1 MQSPG
6 GGWVKE
12 AGPGFHIGGAGYR
25 VRRPPCFPAVSG
37 LAAHSR
43 NPGRWLWTGAIPWKQ
58 PSGFLAK
65 RKKNGEELKENVGMG
80 DTRTPT
86 VTMETSEDV
95 SESKSTCVPKSTAME
110 TEVTENGTIHEGK
123 VNVTTERKYSGLND
137 QQQIL
142 HTCRLTADPTVLE
155 NGKEVSDGHHND
167 NANGIKLP
175 FKIEDL
181 DHPMQIPLAFE
192 TVPSSYEMPEV
203 IYAIIHKDN
212 FKDSSTA
219 VLGGA
224 GAKSVAVEGLELGQD
239 IASKPFTVTAAATVE
254 AELNQEEML
263 KAFQTTNKAENETA
277 TPAITRS
284 EEYSSENSSLINL
297 NEGILET
304 LSEVS
309 QWEENFENF
318 SVIDLSKLTIESL
331 TPLVIPQDDK
341 GLMDLSATGLTY
353 LTSHGNQISNKSMMY
368 QREPEASSS
377 AIQNEFLPGT
387 TLMQYENGLEP
398 AHANKFKSSKEY
410 SNDLI
415 HESRSNGNVT
425 SLSNKLAFEIV
436 ELEHRSLKSN
446 PNQNDEVRGTSNNTE
461 TQSAEQ
467 TQGQRSQIKASENE
481 NVDTEHVDFATARRQ
496 WLLLEEISKAHGHRP
511 PVKQPKNKSITKRL
525 IKDST
530 DGTSIT
536 KLIKEATPP
545 HSASFSKDKI
555 QSSTPAGIKIDEV
568 ECWRSLTNLNNKRD
582 TVALQENKGAVRDFE
597 QNLLL
602 NVADFS
608 ACSEGSDSGLDD
620 STCRSEADNLTDTI
634 FQNETSRPVSIAN
647 GKSETPIEREIRRGV
662 KREESL
668 KKARGIKK
676 HPCSEE
682 YVEIKTRPFT
692 FSSVPA
698 PSAKVK
704 NNQLAEMQMQR
715 EILLERQREED
726 LIQQGKIK
734 GTCDKSLIPEIEER
748 RKFFEQHYP
757 FPLPSNSK
765 MFIPHTNTPA
775 SLLGTP
781 STMKKHP
788 SNNEMNV
795 GNVRL
800 ENGALTSSEE
810 DKAGVTDAVLKLE
823 YPTVETANVV
833 ILETPDVILR
843 HSTDVALSSISSL
856 QTEEKLQTNP
866 FFKLRSHGSQSIL
879 SQEIRE
885 VLQREEELRKQR
897 CYLRGMA
904 AVPESSMLSSTAAD
918 SLPPGHKSNKNMP
931 QDCSDPA
938 LGGSYIC

>member
-12 AGPGFHIGGAGYR
+12 AGPAFHIDGAGLR
-25 VRRPPCFPAVSG
+25 ARRPPCFPAVSG

-65 RKKNGEELKENVGMG
+65 WKKNGEELKENVGMG
-80 DTRTPT
+80 DTCTPA

-95 SESKSTCVPKSTAME
+95 SESKSTCVPESIAME
-110 TEVTENGTIHEGK
+110 TEVTENGTIHEGN

-142 HTCRLTADPTVLE
+142 DTCILTADPTVVE

-181 DHPMQIPLAFE
+181 DHPMQVPLAFE
-192 TVPSSYEMPEV
+192 TMPSSYEMPEV

-212 FKDSSTA
+212 FKDSSTE

-254 AELNQEEML
+254 AKLNQKEMS
-263 KAFQTTNKAENETA
+263 KAFQTTNEAENETA
-277 TPAITRS
+277 TPAVTRS
-284 EEYSSENSSLINL
+284 EEYSPENSSLIKL

-304 LSEVS
+304 LSEVR
-309 QWEENFENF
+309 QWEENVENF

-353 LTSHGNQISNKSMMY
+353 LTSHGNQISNESMMY
-368 QREPEASSS
+368 QREPEAGSS

-387 TLMQYENGLEP
+387 TLMQYEDGLES
-398 AHANKFKSSKEY
+398 AHADKFKSSKEHT
-410 SNDLI
+410 NDLI
-415 HESRSNGNVT
+415 HESRSNGSVT
-425 SLSNKLAFEIV
+425 SLSNKIAFEV
-436 ELEHRSLKSN
+436 MELEHRSLKSN
-446 PNQNDEVRGTSNNTE
+446 PNQNDEVKGTSNNTE
-461 TQSAEQ
+461 TRSAEQ
-467 TQGQRSQIKASENE
+467 TPGQRSQTKASE
-481 NVDTEHVDFATARRQ
+481 NVDTEHVDFAAARRQ

-511 PVKQPKNKSITKRL
+511 PVKQQKNKSITKRVT
-525 IKDST
+525 KDST

-555 QSSTPAGIKIDEV
+555 RSSTPVEIKIDEV
-568 ECWRSLTNLNNKRD
+568 ECWRSLTNLNNKQD
-582 TVALQENKGAVRDFE
+582 TVALQENKGAMRDFE

-602 NVADFS
+602 NIADFS

-620 STCRSEADNLTDTI
+620 STCRSEAGNLTDTI
-634 FQNETSRPVSIAN
+634 FQNETSSSVSITN
-647 GKSETPIEREIRRGV
+647 GKSETPIEREIRLGV

-692 FSSVPA
+692 FPPVPA

-734 GTCDKSLIPEIEER
+734 GTSDKSLIPEIEER

-765 MFIPHTNTPA
+765 MFIPHINTPA

-795 GNVRL
+795 GNFRL
-800 ENGALTSSEE
+800 ENGVLTSSEE
-810 DKAGVTDAVLKLE
+810 DKAGVTDAVLKLK

-833 ILETPDVILR
+833 ILETPDVVLR
-843 HSTDVALSSISSL
+843 HSTDFALSSISSL
-856 QTEEKLQTNP
+856 QTEEKLQKNP

-897 CYLRGMA
+897 CYLLGMA
-904 AVPESSMLSSTAAD
+904 AVRESSMLSSTAANT
-918 SLPPGHKSNKNMP
+918 LPPGQKSNKNMP
-931 QDCSDPA
+931 
-938 LGGSYIC
+938 